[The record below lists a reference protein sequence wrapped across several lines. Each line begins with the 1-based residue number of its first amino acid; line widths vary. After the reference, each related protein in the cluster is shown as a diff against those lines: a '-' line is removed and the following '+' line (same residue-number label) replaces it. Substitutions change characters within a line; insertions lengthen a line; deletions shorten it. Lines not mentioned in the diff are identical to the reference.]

1 MIYSRLETDFP
12 REPQAWDLRAKRCL
26 THHHASEGADAVEA
40 AEAVYREGVVTTE
53 GPLMYDLYL
62 AFLKRQLKASLE
74 ASGAEPEGHLGKL
87 KGQAKSLAKQ
97 VLRVS
102 LVELLFWMHGCH
114 MHQA

>member
-1 MIYSRLETDFP
+1 M
-12 REPQAWDLRAKRCL
+12 
-26 THHHASEGADAVEA
+26 EA